1 MPHNAILPTSSRA
14 HTKKDVLVLGA
25 GMVGTCTALQLA
37 LRGHSVTLVD
47 RREPGRETSYGN
59 AGLIQ
64 CEAVEPYPFPQDPA
78 VLLRVALKQGAD
90 VNYHLDA
97 IPSLAPALGRYWA
110 NSRGARYQRIARE
123 YGQLSSRSVPEHAS
137 LIELADA
144 GDLVRRDGY
153 RMVFRTQAGLDASV
167 RTAERLQRD
176 LGVNFRAMT
185 GDELAV
191 AEPSLKLRLAGA
203 VHWTDP
209 WSVSDPG
216 ELVQRYADLLVQR
229 GGTIARGDALT
240 LRASGAGWQVQCEHG
255 AIEAEQAVVA
265 LGPWSD
271 QLIRPLGYRFPLFVK
286 RGYHRHFQPRSGPNL
301 AIFDAERGYVMV
313 PMKRGVRVTTGAE
326 FARLDAPSTPV
337 QMARAETLAR
347 ELLDLPHP
355 VESVP
360 WRGARP
366 CTGDLKPVI
375 GPAPRHKGL
384 WFHFGHG
391 HQGFTMG
398 PVSARLLAEQMDG
411 DTTIIDPTP
420 FLPQRFL

>member
-1 MPHNAILPTSSRA
+1 M
-14 HTKKDVLVLGA
+14 KKHVLVLGA

-78 VLLRVALKQGAD
+78 VLLRVALKQGAA
-90 VNYHLDA
+90 VNYHLRA
-97 IPSLAPALGRYWA
+97 MPSLAPALSQYWA
-110 NSRGARYQRIARE
+110 NSRGTRYEKIARE
-123 YGQLSSRSVPEHAS
+123 YGQLSSRSVIEHAP
-137 LIELADA
+137 LIEMA
-144 GDLVRRDGY
+144 GAGELVRREGY
-153 RMVFRTQAGLDASV
+153 RMVFRTPASLDASV
-167 RTAERLQRD
+167 RDAERLQREV
-176 LGVNFRAMT
+176 GVNFRAMT
-185 GDELAV
+185 GQELAM

-229 GGTIARGDALT
+229 GGAIARGDALS
-240 LRASGAGWQVQCEHG
+240 LRASGAGWTVQCEGG
-255 AIEAEQAVVA
+255 AIEAEHAVVA
-265 LGPWSD
+265 LGPWSA
-271 QLIRPLGYRFPLFVK
+271 QLIRPLGYRLPLFVK
-286 RGYHRHFQPRSGPNL
+286 RGYHRHYGQASGPDL
-301 AIFDAERGYVMV
+301 ALFDAERGYVMV

-326 FARLDAPSTPV
+326 FARMDAPSTPV
-337 QMARAETLAR
+337 QMARAEALAR
-347 ELLDLPHP
+347 ELLDLPDP
-355 VESVP
+355 IESEP

-411 DTTIIDPTP
+411 DTPVVDPAP

>member
-1 MPHNAILPTSSRA
+1 M
-14 HTKKDVLVLGA
+14 KKHVMVLGA

-78 VLLRVALKQGAD
+78 VLLRMALKQGAD
-90 VNYHLDA
+90 VNYHLGA
-97 IPSLAPALGRYWA
+97 MPSLAPALSRYWT

-123 YGQLSSRSVPEHAS
+123 YGQLSSRSVDEHAP
-137 LIELADA
+137 LIEMAGA
-144 GDLVRRDGY
+144 GDLVRREGY
-153 RMVFRTQAGLDASV
+153 RMVFRTLAGMDASV
-167 RTAERLQRD
+167 RNAERLQREA
-176 LGVNFRAMT
+176 GVNFRAMT
-185 GDELAV
+185 GEELAA
-191 AEPSLKLRLAGA
+191 AEPSIKLRLAGA

-216 ELVQRYADLLVQR
+216 ELVQRYANLLLER
-229 GGTIARGDALT
+229 GGVIARGDALS
-240 LRASGAGWQVQCEHG
+240 LRASGAGWSVQG
-255 AIEAEQAVVA
+255 DDGVIEAELAVVA
-265 LGPWSD
+265 MGPWSA

-286 RGYHRHFQPRSGPNL
+286 RGYHRHFRNGSRPNL
-301 AIFDAERGYVMV
+301 AVFDAERGYLMV
-313 PMKRGVRVTTGAE
+313 PMKRGVRITTGAE
-326 FARLDAPSTPV
+326 FAHLDSPSTPV
-337 QMARAETLAR
+337 QLARAEALAR
-347 ELLDLPHP
+347 ELMDLSDPF
-355 VESVP
+355 ESEP

-398 PVSARLLAEQMDG
+398 PVSARLLAEQIDG
-411 DTTIIDPTP
+411 AATVIDPAP
-420 FLPQRFL
+420 FLPRRFL

>member
-1 MPHNAILPTSSRA
+1 M
-14 HTKKDVLVLGA
+14 KKNVLVLGA

-78 VLLRVALKQGAD
+78 VLLRVALKRGAD
-90 VNYHLDA
+90 VNYHLGA
-97 IPSLAPALGRYWA
+97 MPSLTPALSQYWA
-110 NSRGARYQRIARE
+110 NSRGARYQKIAHE
-123 YGQLSSRSVPEHAS
+123 YGRLSSRSVTEHAV
-137 LIELADA
+137 LIEMAGAD
-144 GDLVRRDGY
+144 DLIRREGY
-153 RMVFRTQAGLDASV
+153 RMVFRTPAALDASV
-167 RTAERLQRD
+167 RNAERLKRD
-176 LGVNFRAMT
+176 VGVNFRAMT
-185 GDELAV
+185 SDELAM

-216 ELVQRYADLLVQR
+216 ELVQRYADLLAQR
-229 GGTIARGDALT
+229 GGTFVRGDALT
-240 LRASGAGWQVQCEHG
+240 LRASGAGWQVQCEG
-255 AIEAEQAVVA
+255 GPIEAEHAVVA

-286 RGYHRHFQPRSGPNL
+286 RGYHRHFQGGSGLDL
-301 AIFDAERGYVMV
+301 AVFDAERGYLMV
-313 PMKRGVRVTTGAE
+313 PMKRGVRITTGAE
-326 FARLDAPSTPV
+326 FAQLDAPSTPV
-337 QMARAETLAR
+337 QMARAELMAR
-347 ELLDLPHP
+347 ELLDLPEP
-355 VESVP
+355 VEATP

-375 GPAPRHKGL
+375 GAAPRHKGL

-411 DTTIIDPTP
+411 DTTVIDPEP
-420 FLPQRFL
+420 YLPQRFL